1 MNPFIDKLLG
11 NVPSNENP
19 GIVPKKNNFV
29 IGKIYATWCGHCTA
43 LAPKWNKLTKI
54 LRKKIPKR
62 HLIISNIES
71 ENVET
76 GLSTLN
82 QTYLYN
88 SDEKVSVQGG
98 YPTLFKITNNTIHY
112 YDGPREVAPMLK
124 WALQGLPRYQQSKK
138 QGRTQKKTT
147 RKNQKYRK

>member
-11 NVPSNENP
+11 NVPSKP
-19 GIVPKKNNFV
+19 AAIVPHKNTFV
-29 IGKIYATWCGHCTA
+29 IGKIYADWCGHCTA

-62 HLIISNIES
+62 QLVISSIES

-82 QTYLYN
+82 QTYLSN
-88 SDEKVSVQGG
+88 SDAKVAVQDG
-98 YPTLFKITNNTIHY
+98 YPTIFKIVNNKIHY
-112 YDGPREVAPMLK
+112 YEGPRELAPMLK
-124 WALQGLPRYQQSKK
+124 WALQGVPRYQQSKK
-138 QGRTQKKTT
+138 PNRT
-147 RKNQKYRK
+147 RKNKTRKNRH

>member
-11 NVPSNENP
+11 NVPSKP
-19 GIVPKKNNFV
+19 TAIVPHNNTFV
-29 IGKIYATWCGHCTA
+29 IGKIYAEWCGHCTA

-62 HLIISNIES
+62 QLIISNIES

-82 QTYLYN
+82 QSYLSN
-88 SDEKVSVQGG
+88 SDEKVAVQDG
-98 YPTLFKITNNTIHY
+98 YPTIFKIVNNKIHY
-112 YDGPREVAPMLK
+112 YEGPRELAPMLK
-124 WALQGLPRYQQSKK
+124 WALQGRYQQSKK
-138 QGRTQKKTT
+138 THRT
-147 RKNQKYRK
+147 RKNKTRKNRH